1 MTKRFKDFNL
11 EYLLESVLEVSPEFK
26 KIISGIKTSS
36 GLERYIIDWVDN
48 RSDIKTNY
56 NLLGPGDSSDKILY
70 LQDRQYQRFKETGV
84 DVSTRTKIDSNVGRL
99 VRSILND
106 NGIKFTEPQVEEF
119 VNAYKA
125 AWNKIYNPR
134 EFDIVKGEEIKFW
147 YLSDNY
153 YRGGQSSLGNSCMR
167 YANKNNR
174 LGIYTENPDR
184 VSLRRY
190 LAHNP

>member
-70 LQDRQYQRFKETGV
+70 LQDRQYQRFKE
-84 DVSTRTKIDSNVGRL
+84 SNR
-99 VRSILND
+99 
-106 NGIKFTEPQVEEF
+106 
-119 VNAYKA
+119 
-125 AWNKIYNPR
+125 
-134 EFDIVKGEEIKFW
+134 
-147 YLSDNY
+147 
-153 YRGGQSSLGNSCMR
+153 
-167 YANKNNR
+167 NN
-174 LGIYTENPDR
+174 
-184 VSLRRY
+184 
-190 LAHNP
+190 